1 MSSFYRILMK
11 GRAKIASSGLR
22 INGNI
27 RGVREV
33 RLIDHAN
40 NNIGVVGI
48 SYAQERADAAGLD
61 LVEVA
66 PKARPPVC
74 RIMDYG
80 KFQYEQ
86 RRKER
91 KSKKNQIKVTV
102 KEIQLRPKTDE
113 YHLQFDIKRAQKWL
127 QEGKKVKFRVR
138 FRGRE
143 ITHQYIGRDRL
154 GRIEEALKDVGVVEQ
169 RPNIEGR
176 DMLMILAPTKEFKQS
191 SEK

>member
-1 MSSFYRILMK
+1 M
-11 GRAKIASSGLR
+11 
-22 INGNI
+22 
-27 RGVREV
+27 REV
-33 RLIDHAN
+33 RLIDDSN
-40 NNIGVVGI
+40 TNIGVVSI
-48 SYAQERADAAGLD
+48 IDAQDRADDLGLD

-66 PKARPPVC
+66 PNANPPVC

-127 QEGKKVKFRVR
+127 LEGKKVKFRVR

-143 ITHQYIGRDRL
+143 ITHQHIGRDRL
-154 GRIEEALKDVGVVEQ
+154 GRIEEALKEVGVVEQ
-169 RPNIEGR
+169 RPNMEGR
-176 DMLMILAPTKEFKQS
+176 DMLMILAPTKETKHSTEKQ
-191 SEK
+191 

>member
-1 MSSFYRILMK
+1 M
-11 GRAKIASSGLR
+11 
-22 INGNI
+22 
-27 RGVREV
+27 REV
-33 RLIDHAN
+33 RLIDDTN
-40 NNIGVVGI
+40 TNIGVVDI
-48 SYAQERADAAGLD
+48 RNAQDRADDVGLD

-66 PKARPPVC
+66 PKAKPPVC

-113 YHLQFDIKRAQKWL
+113 YHLQFDIKRAQRWL
-127 QEGKKVKFRVR
+127 LEGKKVKFRVR

-143 ITHQYIGRDRL
+143 ITHQHIGRDRL
-154 GRIEEALKDVGVVEQ
+154 GRIEEALREVGVVEQ
-169 RPNIEGR
+169 RPNMEGR
-176 DMLMILAPTKEFKQS
+176 DMLMILAPTKEIKHSVENQ
-191 SEK
+191 

>member
-1 MSSFYRILMK
+1 M
-11 GRAKIASSGLR
+11 
-22 INGNI
+22 
-27 RGVREV
+27 REV
-33 RLIDHAN
+33 RLIDDTN
-40 NNIGVVGI
+40 TNIGVVSI
-48 SYAQERADAAGLD
+48 RDAQDRADDVGLD

-66 PKARPPVC
+66 PNANPPVC

-113 YHLQFDIKRAQKWL
+113 YHLQFDIKRAERWL
-127 QEGKKVKFRVR
+127 LEGKKVKFRVR

-143 ITHQYIGRDRL
+143 ITHQHIGRDRL
-154 GRIEEALKDVGVVEQ
+154 GRIEEALKEVGVVEQ
-169 RPNIEGR
+169 RPNMDGR
-176 DMLMILAPTKEFKQS
+176 DMLMILAPTKETKHSTEKQ
-191 SEK
+191 

>member
-1 MSSFYRILMK
+1 M
-11 GRAKIASSGLR
+11 
-22 INGNI
+22 
-27 RGVREV
+27 
-33 RLIDHAN
+33 IDDNN
-40 NNIGVVGI
+40 NNIGVV
-48 SYAQERADAAGLD
+48 SLQFAQGRADDVGLD

-66 PKARPPVC
+66 PGAAPPVC

-113 YHLQFDIKRAQKWL
+113 YHLAFDIKRAEKWL

-143 ITHQYIGRDRL
+143 ITHQHIGRTRL
-154 GRIEEALKDVGVVEQ
+154 SKIEDALKEVGVVEQ
-169 RPNIEGR
+169 RPNMEGR
-176 DMLMILAPTKEFKQS
+176 DMLMILAPIKDHRQT
-191 SEK
+191 SERA